1 MEIKGYRWRSF
12 LKARGGAFEE
22 YDTSDLKT
30 VLSSATVG
38 PDKTAWFKESEGNLL
53 AVVQVQGNRM

>member
-1 MEIKGYRWRSF
+1 MCTAGVLSQSPR
-12 LKARGGAFEE
+12 GAFEE

-30 VLSSATVG
+30 VLSSATIE

-53 AVVQVQGNRM
+53 AVVQGNRM